1 MGEVVMI
8 LALESATEL
17 AGVALADETGVL
29 ATATVSRGRHHAESI
44 APAIEF
50 VCRRVGVGLSGLD
63 AVGVDVGPG
72 LFTGLRVGVGTAKA
86 LAFALDRP
94 LVTVGSLEVLA
105 QAVATSGV
113 APGTVVVPVV
123 DARRGEV
130 FVGRLAVTAD
140 GMAWEE
146 PESRRTPEALAA
158 ELSGRRGPVL
168 LVGNGARRYRAI
180 LDVVPGVVIAGEAF
194 DLPSPTVLATLVLS
208 KAAAGETSAETAV
221 LPHYLRDADTRINW
235 ETRARRAGAGT

>member
-1 MGEVVMI
+1 MI
-8 LALESATEL
+8 LAVESATEL

-29 ATATVSRGRHHAESI
+29 ATATVSRGRRHAESI

-50 VCRRVGVGLSGLD
+50 VCRRAGVGLSKLD

-94 LVTVGSLEVLA
+94 LVAVGSLEVLA

-113 APGTVVVPVV
+113 APGTLVVPVV

-130 FVGRLAVTAD
+130 FVGRLRATAA
-140 GMAWEE
+140 GVSWEE
-146 PESRRTPEALAA
+146 RETRRTPDALAA
-158 ELSGRRGPVL
+158 ELSGRREAFVL
-168 LVGNGARRYRAI
+168 AGNGARRYRAI
-180 LDVVPGVVIAGEAF
+180 LDVVPGAVMAGETLDF
-194 DLPSPTVLATLVLS
+194 PSPAVLAALVLS
-208 KAAAGETSAETAV
+208 KAAAGETSDETAV
-221 LPHYLRDADTRINW
+221 LPLYLRDAETRINW
-235 ETRARRAGAGT
+235 ETRSRRAGVGT